1 MAPEMPLWIL
11 PIREDFHG
19 RGTLGIPLH
28 TGGVLRFFGWEGEKV
43 GEVGVGH
50 FEGEDVGLVGVFVAV
65 VGSVPWF

>member
-1 MAPEMPLWIL
+1 MGNE
-11 PIREDFHG
+11 G
-19 RGTLGIPLH
+19 
-28 TGGVLRFFGWEGEKV
+28 EGEKV